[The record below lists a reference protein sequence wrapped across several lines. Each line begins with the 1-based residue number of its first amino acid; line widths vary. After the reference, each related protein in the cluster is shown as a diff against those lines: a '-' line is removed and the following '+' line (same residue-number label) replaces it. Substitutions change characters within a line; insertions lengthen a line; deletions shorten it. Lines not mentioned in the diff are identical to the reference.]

1 MNLQDYI
8 AEQVLNRPTEYTVEI
23 TETFRKTVNVK
34 AANEAEA
41 LEFVQRKYFADEV
54 FLTVDDDFMGTDFK
68 VLGEVKC

>member
-23 TETFRKTVNVK
+23 TETFQKTVNVK
-34 AANEAEA
+34 AANEVEA
-41 LEFVQRKYFADEV
+41 LEIVRRKYFEDEV
-54 FLTVDDDFMGTDFK
+54 SLTVDDDFMGTNFK

>member
-23 TETFRKTVNVK
+23 TETFQKTVSVK
-34 AANEAEA
+34 AANEVEA
-41 LEFVQRKYFADEV
+41 LEIVRRKYFEDEV
-54 FLTVDDDFMGTDFK
+54 SLTVDDDFMGTNFK